1 VSKKVVT
8 IAWYFRYF
16 VQTIVFFVMNQCS
29 DHSESSATR
38 SAAKFCIDI
47 GGAWNLKRSSCKTYT
62 FCVKF
67 SYFPE
72 LGSFIEKLHH
82 IYTSIYIY
90 INIVFSNRGWII
102 LTTGSGRII
111 LGRIWFFIYAHI
123 YCSCVFLI
131 AAQIVSVDSWWKIAL
146 KNVQERPRS
155 RTREPSIYIQN
166 VLPNRSRCSNYLL
179 YFII

>member
-1 VSKKVVT
+1 MSSRTDPGVPTTSYISLYNTYKTQEKYENLTQNVYVLQLDRFRLQAPPISMLNFASDRLALLSERSEHWFMTKNMDICQQVSKKVVT

-47 GGAWNLKRSSCKTYT
+47 GGAFNLKRSSCKTYT

-90 INIVFSNRGWII
+90 I
-102 LTTGSGRII
+102 
-111 LGRIWFFIYAHI
+111 
-123 YCSCVFLI
+123 
-131 AAQIVSVDSWWKIAL
+131 
-146 KNVQERPRS
+146 
-155 RTREPSIYIQN
+155 
-166 VLPNRSRCSNYLL
+166 
-179 YFII
+179 

>member
-1 VSKKVVT
+1 MTKNMDICQQVSKKVDT

-47 GGAWNLKRSSCKTYT
+47 GGAFNLKRSSCKTYT

-72 LGSFIEKLHH
+72 LGSFIEKPHH
-82 IYTSIYIY
+82 IYIY
-90 INIVFSNRGWII
+90 IYIYPFDARRMLTYTLTLLRAGGTRFREHRVRRG
-102 LTTGSGRII
+102 
-111 LGRIWFFIYAHI
+111 
-123 YCSCVFLI
+123 
-131 AAQIVSVDSWWKIAL
+131 
-146 KNVQERPRS
+146 
-155 RTREPSIYIQN
+155 
-166 VLPNRSRCSNYLL
+166 
-179 YFII
+179 